1 MMNEKSDSTKT
12 IKPPHYDAK
21 GRFINGDCCICGKS
35 AGFGV
40 GVFLLRNQLGVWYC
54 FEHWREWKATHESA
68 G

>member
-1 MMNEKSDSTKT
+1 VT

-21 GRFINGDCCICGKS
+21 GRFINGDCCVCGKS

-40 GVFLLRNQLGVWYC
+40 GVFLLKNQLGTWYC
-54 FEHWREWKATHESA
+54 LEHWREWKATHESA